1 MNSKSF
7 LKFTIGLL
15 QFVVIMAVIAAYPLY
30 KFVPQRLL
38 FALGESLLFF
48 VCLTLLIFGFI
59 VRRAK
64 KGNEI
69 LNGYFLSIAIKMFIG
84 LIYFVVILQDYK
96 DLALGFTICFFS
108 AYFLCTSFEV
118 YYLMTNLRQISDT
131 PKNADI

>member
-96 DLALGFTICFFS
+96 DQRRVRFILTVNYKPKPIELVW
-108 AYFLCTSFEV
+108 YFNNILHYHGV
-118 YYLMTNLRQISDT
+118 LY
-131 PKNADI
+131 